1 MAKECKGSFIEMDGD
16 VYYKISNYDRMENFF
31 MTITSSSDV
40 WNFCWSYGGITAG
53 RVDKERAIFPYY
65 TADKVS
71 DGALYTGAYT
81 AIRAGGILWEPF
93 APMNESPATRAQSA
107 SDENVERNIYKNTSG
122 SAVVFEEVNHK
133 LGIAF
138 RYSWTSSQRF
148 GLVRR
153 VSIKNIST
161 APVTVN
167 AADGARNIMAA
178 ECLADTQNSNS
189 VLLDAYKKT
198 ELSSEANIVLI
209 SLSSVLTDKAEPSE
223 GLRTNVCWFSTD
235 DVPII
240 QQDAP
245 VVFCGGGEVRPVYEV
260 RGGRPACFIIRS
272 ITLQP
277 NEEEIWYQVFDARLD
292 ACALSQLQK
301 DIKDRAKAVR
311 LLEED
316 VASTKHLL
324 ETYVAEAD
332 GIQNT
337 AEVMTCVH
345 HEQNV
350 MMNIM
355 RGGLIANNGKINIR
369 DFLLSVKER
378 NTVLV
383 ATAKAAMDK
392 MTGGTAIDDEGFTP
406 YTAVL
411 DAVQKADDAQLT
423 RVFYEYMPITFSRRH
438 GDPSRPW
445 NNFSIRLQDENGTPV
460 LNYEGNWRDI
470 FQNWEALSFS
480 YPQYVRNMCHK
491 FLCAMTADGFNPYR
505 ISRAGVDWEVPDP
518 KNPWAFIGYWGDHQV
533 IYLCKLLEMLCNTDP
548 SAIPAML
555 CQKVFASAN
564 VPYRIKSYENIAKDP
579 RNTIVFD
586 RELSDTLIER
596 ASKCGSDAKLVQNT
610 DGNVALV
617 NMASKL
623 LQIVIA
629 KAANFVPAGGIW
641 LNTQRPEWNDANNAL
656 AGWGLSV
663 VTLCYLRR
671 FLVLLIKLF
680 TPAAK
685 NGAGD
690 NAAGKGSPSY
700 ILPAEVAK
708 CFVAL
713 GSLYQNT
720 SPAIAAENDTSR
732 RHFMDTAQ
740 KAFEAERTSL
750 YSGAYTHGEK
760 ALSAQEIAAALTA
773 ILSHTEYTI
782 RANRRADGLYHSYNT
797 LHLEAGTASVE
808 TLQEMLEGQ
817 VAVLSSGL
825 LTGEEALDVL
835 TALKNSAMFDKR
847 QSSYTLY
854 PNKSLA
860 PFTKK
865 NCIKPSDM
873 SLVLGIVNKTGH
885 KIMSKDCNG
894 VWHFNADFRNAAVM
908 EEVLD
913 SLPPNEKAAKDE
925 KDALLAL
932 YEKTFNHRAF
942 TGRSGT
948 FFAYE
953 GLGSIYWH
961 MVSKLLLAVQE
972 NIFAAMNTGADG
984 IIKRLIAAYYDTR
997 SGLGFNKTP
1006 ALYGAFPADPYS
1018 HTPAGLGAKQP
1029 GMTGQVK
1036 EEILT
1041 RWGELGIFYHD
1052 GIVSFNPVMLC
1063 KDEFI
1068 KEDGKASGGTISFTL
1083 CGTPVTYTL
1092 SSSPSITVDS
1102 ARGSAAAREGSS
1114 LTAKES
1120 AALFCRDGSIMGIQ
1134 AGVVI

>member
-1 MAKECKGSFIEMDGD
+1 MPKECKGSFVKVDGE
-16 VYYKISNYDRMENFF
+16 VYYKITNYDAMDSFF

-40 WNFCWSYGGITAG
+40 WNFCWSQGGVTAG

-65 TADKVS
+65 TADKVA
-71 DGALYTGAYT
+71 DGALYTGPYT
-81 AIRAGGILWEPF
+81 AVRADGKVWEPF
-93 APMNESPATRAQSA
+93 APMNESPAARAKTM
-107 SDENVERNIYKNTSG
+107 SDETIERNIYKNNAG
-122 SAVVFEEVNHK
+122 SVVIFEEVNHEMS
-133 LGIAF
+133 LSF
-138 RYSWTSSQRF
+138 CYSWTSSQRF
-148 GLVRR
+148 GVVRR
-153 VSIKNIST
+153 AAIKNIGEKPIKVS
-161 APVTVN
+161 VL
-167 AADGARNIMAA
+167 DGARNIMAA
-178 ECLADTQNSNS
+178 GCVADTQNANS

-198 ELSSEANIVLI
+198 ELDGTANIALFT
-209 SLSSVLTDKAEPSE
+209 LSSVLTDRAEPSE
-223 GLRTNVCWFSTD
+223 DLWTNVCWFS
-235 DVPII
+235 VPNTPITR
-240 QQDAP
+240 QDAP
-245 VVFCGGGEVRPVYEV
+245 SVFCGGGEVAPSEEV
-260 RGGRPACFIIRS
+260 RGGRPACFIIKEANLPPS
-272 ITLQP
+272 A
-277 NEEEIWYQVFDARLD
+277 EESWYQVFDAHLD

-301 DIKDRAKAVR
+301 DIKDRSQAVKS
-311 LLEED
+311 LEED
-316 VASTKHLL
+316 IAAGKHLL
-324 ETYVAEAD
+324 ETYAAEAD

-337 AEVMTCVH
+337 AQVMTCVH

-355 RGGLIANNGKINIR
+355 RGGFIANNGKINIQ

-378 NTVLV
+378 C
-383 ATAKAAMDK
+383 AAKAASSERAMSGSEIKANTDK
-392 MTGGTAIDDEGFTP
+392 EGFAP

-411 DAVQKADDAQLT
+411 EAVTKADDAQLL
-423 RVFYEYMPITFSRRH
+423 RIFYEYMPITFSRRH

-445 NNFSIRLQDENGTPV
+445 NKFAIRLQDENGTPV

-491 FLCAMTADGFNPYR
+491 FLCAMTADGYNPYR

-533 IYLCKLLEMLCNTDP
+533 IYLCKLLEMLRNTDP

-564 VPYRIKSYENIAKDP
+564 VPYRIKPYADIAKDP
-579 RNTIVFD
+579 RNTICFD
-586 RELSDTLIER
+586 RELSDTLISR
-596 ASKCGSDAKLVQNT
+596 AKDAGSDAKLVQDASGNT
-610 DGNVALV
+610 ALV
-617 NMASKL
+617 NMAAKL

-629 KAANFVPAGGIW
+629 KAANFVPGGGIW

-671 FLVLLIKLF
+671 FLVFLIDAFKGTASF
-680 TPAAK
+680 T
-685 NGAGD
+685 
-690 NAAGKGSPSY
+690 
-700 ILPAEVAK
+700 LPAEEAQCFAALGALYKDTAPVDVAK
-708 CFVAL
+708 D
-713 GSLYQNT
+713 GS
-720 SPAIAAENDTSR
+720 AR
-732 RHFMDTAQ
+732 RRFIDTAQ
-740 KAFEAERTSL
+740 NAFEAERTAL
-750 YSGAYTHGEK
+750 YSGAYTHGETE
-760 ALSAQEIAAALTA
+760 LSAVDITSALKA
-773 ILSHTEYTI
+773 ILSHAEYTI
-782 RANRRADGLYHSYNT
+782 RAGRREDGLYHSYNT
-797 LHLEAGTASVE
+797 LHLGEGTASVE

-825 LTGEEALDVL
+825 LDEEETLEVL
-835 TALKNSAMFDKR
+835 AALKKSAMFDKR

-854 PNKSLA
+854 PNKSLV

-865 NCIKPSDM
+865 NCILSCDVIPVSGM
-873 SLVLGIVNKTGH
+873 VGRAAC
-885 KIMSKDCNG
+885 KIMKEDCYG
-894 VWHFNADFRNAAVM
+894 IWHFNANFRNAAVM
-908 EEVLD
+908 EEVLN
-913 SLPPNEKAAKDE
+913 SLPADE
-925 KDALLAL
+925 RATKIERDAILDL

-972 NIFAAMNTGADG
+972 NITAAIASGADNAV
-984 IIKRLIAAYYDTR
+984 IKRLTQAYYDVR

-1041 RWGELGIFYHD
+1041 RWGELGVSYHD
-1052 GIVSFNPVMLC
+1052 GAVSFKPIILC
-1063 KDEFI
+1063 KDEFMHNGNGS
-1068 KEDGKASGGTISFTL
+1068 DTLHFTL

-1092 SSSPSITVDS
+1092 SSKAAISVDT
-1102 ARGSAAAREGSS
+1102 GHGTPAAREGAS
-1114 LTAKES
+1114 LTAEES
-1120 AALFCRDGSIMGIQ
+1120 AALFCRNGGIKSINVE
-1134 AGVVI
+1134 VVIQ